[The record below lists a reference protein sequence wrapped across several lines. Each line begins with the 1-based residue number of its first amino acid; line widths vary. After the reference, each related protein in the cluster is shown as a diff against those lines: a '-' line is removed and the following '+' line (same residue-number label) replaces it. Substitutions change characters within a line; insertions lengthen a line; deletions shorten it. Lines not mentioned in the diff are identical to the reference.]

1 MSNLLQA
8 AALGAVQG
16 LTEFLPVS
24 STAHLIL
31 VQRLLGLNSAAY
43 GLSFD
48 MATNLGT
55 TVALVAVFWTR
66 LRQLFAPSTLLKP
79 RTHEHNLARWILLV
93 TIPVAIAGLFS
104 EKLVEGP
111 LRSPWVIVAGLVA
124 GSALIYLAEQRARK
138 HATDKP
144 SATQVAAMGMAQILA
159 FVPGMS
165 RSGSTMSVGML
176 SGLTRQQVA
185 ELTFMLSVPINLLAI
200 AKRLLDFTKLVLAGS
215 VSSEL
220 VGFYIVGGVV
230 AGIVGWIS
238 LRWLLQFI
246 THYSLN
252 WFALYR
258 VLLAAIVA
266 TILIITR

>member
-1 MSNLLQA
+1 MSNLWQA

-16 LTEFLPVS
+16 VTEFLPIS
-24 STAHLIL
+24 STAHLVL
-31 VQRLLGLNSAAY
+31 MQRWFSLDATAY

-66 LRQLFAPSTLLKP
+66 LRQLFAPATLLKS
-79 RTHEHNLARWILLV
+79 RAHEHHLARWILLI

-104 EKLVEGP
+104 EKLIEGP
-111 LRSPWVIVAGLVA
+111 LRSPWVIVAGLLA
-124 GSALIYLAEQRARK
+124 GSALIYLAEQRVRK

-144 SATQVAAMGMAQILA
+144 TATQVSAMGMAQILA
-159 FVPGMS
+159 FIPGMS

-185 ELTFMLSVPINLLAI
+185 ELAFMLSVPINLLAI
-200 AKRLLDFTKLVLAGS
+200 AKRLFDFARLVASGS
-215 VSSEL
+215 VPSEL
-220 VGFYIVGGVV
+220 ISFYLVGGIV
-230 AGIVGWIS
+230 AGVVGWIS
-238 LRWLLQFI
+238 LRWLLRFI
-246 THYSLN
+246 AHYSLN

-258 VLLAAIVA
+258 VLLAGLVA
-266 TILIITR
+266 TILIISR